1 MTSLVSHAPAIN
13 MASHLSPSTRMTSS
27 YVAFNLAASWRA
39 CIRPGERRPQ
49 RLPPR
54 LQQEVISDVDSDV
67 IAACFR
73 RVYVMTCTL
82 GRIQL
87 SYSYS
92 SSIVPDTNT
101 YIYIY
106 IRSRWRNMHAQR
118 SDQAARRRRH
128 CLAPRGQVSI
138 RALPF
143 AAHARPVG
151 VAADADAAPP
161 LSASHPLQLF
171 LAARMATGR
180 LQRTEFRI
188 LR

>member
-73 RVYVMTCTL
+73 RVRHDFFVL
-82 GRIQL
+82 LAELRIQL
-87 SYSYS
+87 QYEYS
-92 SSIVPDTNT
+92 STRGIRTNINIHKQVEE
-101 YIYIY
+101 YACAEV
-106 IRSRWRNMHAQR
+106 RS
-118 SDQAARRRRH
+118 SGKTTAALPGSSWTGPNPRVAVCRPCPPRRR
-128 CLAPRGQVSI
+128 CS
-138 RALPF
+138 
-143 AAHARPVG
+143 
-151 VAADADAAPP
+151 
-161 LSASHPLQLF
+161 
-171 LAARMATGR
+171 
-180 LQRTEFRI
+180 
-188 LR
+188 